1 MCTCSKQEKWDAD
14 WDMNNSFGDSSFLHV
29 PETVNFDSSP
39 MPCGF
44 LHSTVVS
51 FLANILEA
59 FTCRVDV
66 KFVLRPL
73 PAMLVR
79 VAVKGGL
86 NKDNGAVKPVTK
98 TTGL

>member
-1 MCTCSKQEKWDAD
+1 
-14 WDMNNSFGDSSFLHV
+14 MNLKIFTIV
-29 PETVNFDSSP
+29 IPATVNLDDP
-39 MPCGF
+39 LTPNWF

-51 FLANILEA
+51 FLANILDA

-98 TTGL
+98 TTGV